1 MSIGINH
8 PPQHHY
14 TRLQPYSSR
23 KSAFDI
29 AEIHDILTA
38 IEKSPF
44 RRVHVMSITVT
55 PMSAACGA
63 EISGIDLREPI
74 DAAAVKEIEDAF
86 HEHVVV
92 VFRGQDI
99 TEDEQMAFANAFGGL
114 GDRKRSPNGSTPGG
128 SYDTPFMF
136 VTNIIDEKTGES
148 IGAFGDGEMW
158 FHHDTSYYEKPHKAT
173 LLYSI
178 TLPSW
183 GGNTCFANM
192 YKAYENVPADL
203 KAKLEGRKILQI
215 HDYKRR
221 ERIDIYNSD
230 ISGMLQYE
238 QPIFVTHPVTRRKA
252 LYISR
257 LMSAK
262 IEGLSPD
269 ENENILNQL
278 FDISEDPSVVFEHEW
293 LKGDMVMWDNYA
305 SIHMRR
311 DFPRDELRL
320 MRRLTLNG
328 YGPLM
333 GTGRSIR

>member
-1 MSIGINH
+1 
-8 PPQHHY
+8 
-14 TRLQPYSSR
+14 
-23 KSAFDI
+23 
-29 AEIHDILTA
+29 
-38 IEKSPF
+38 
-44 RRVHVMSITVT
+44 MSITVT
-55 PMSAACGA
+55 PMSDACGA
-63 EISGIDLREPI
+63 EISGINLREPI
-74 DAAAVKEIEDAF
+74 NAAAAKEIEQAF

-99 TEDEQMAFANAFGGL
+99 TEEEQMAFATALGGL
-114 GDRKRSPNGSTPGG
+114 GERRKSPNGNNPGG
-128 SYDTPFMF
+128 SYETPFMF
-136 VTNIIDEKTGES
+136 VTNIIDEKTGEP

-158 FHHDTSYYEKPHKAT
+158 FHHDTSYYEMPHKAT

-178 TLPSW
+178 TLPSS
-183 GGNTCFANM
+183 GGNTCFSNM

-203 KAKLEGRKILQI
+203 KAKLDGRKVLQI

-238 QPIFVTHPVTRRKA
+238 QPIFVSHPVTKRKA

-262 IEGLSPD
+262 IEGLAPD
-269 ENENILNQL
+269 ENEAILNQL

-293 LKGDMVMWDNYA
+293 KKGDLVMWDNYA

-311 DFPRDELRL
+311 DFPRDEPRL
-320 MRRLTLNG
+320 MRRLTLKG
-328 YGPLM
+328 YGALN
-333 GTGRSIR
+333 

>member
-1 MSIGINH
+1 
-8 PPQHHY
+8 
-14 TRLQPYSSR
+14 
-23 KSAFDI
+23 
-29 AEIHDILTA
+29 
-38 IEKSPF
+38 
-44 RRVHVMSITVT
+44 
-55 PMSAACGA
+55 MSAACGA
-63 EISGIDLREPI
+63 EISGIDLREPL
-74 DAAAVKEIEDAF
+74 DPGTVKEIEDAF
-86 HEHVVV
+86 HEHIVV

-99 TEDEQMAFANAFGGL
+99 TEDEQIAFANAFGGL
-114 GDRKRSPNGSTPGG
+114 GERRRSPNGSTPGG
-128 SYDTPFMF
+128 SYETPFML
-136 VTNIIDEKTGES
+136 VTNIVDEKTGEP

-178 TLPSW
+178 TLPSE
-183 GGNTCFANM
+183 GGNTCFSNM

-203 KAKLEGRKILQI
+203 KQRLEGRKILQI

-230 ISGMLQYE
+230 ISGMLQFE
-238 QPIFVTHPVTRRKA
+238 QPIFVTHPVTKRKA

-269 ENENILNQL
+269 ENEEILNQL

-293 LKGDMVMWDNYA
+293 RKGDLVMWDNYA

-311 DFPRDELRL
+311 DFPRDQPRL
-320 MRRLTLNG
+320 MRRLTLDG
-328 YGPLM
+328 YGTLN
-333 GTGRSIR
+333 

>member
-1 MSIGINH
+1 M
-8 PPQHHY
+8 
-14 TRLQPYSSR
+14 T
-23 KSAFDI
+23 
-29 AEIHDILTA
+29 
-38 IEKSPF
+38 
-44 RRVHVMSITVT
+44 ITVT
-55 PMSAACGA
+55 PLSEACGA
-63 EISGIDLREPI
+63 KISGVDLREPL
-74 DAAAVKEIEDAF
+74 DARTVKDIEQAF
-86 HEHVVV
+86 HDHVVV

-99 TEDEQMAFANAFGGL
+99 TEDEQIAFANAFGGL
-114 GDRKRSPNGSTPGG
+114 GERRRSPNGNNPGG
-128 SYDTPFMF
+128 SYDTPFML
-136 VTNIIDEKTGES
+136 VTNIRDEKSGEP

-192 YKAYENVPADL
+192 YKAYENVPSDL
-203 KAKLEGRKILQI
+203 KEKLDGRKILQI

-230 ISGMLQYE
+230 ISGMLQWE
-238 QPIFVTHPVTRRKA
+238 QPIFVTHPATKRKA

-262 IEGLSPD
+262 IEGLGPD
-269 ENENILNQL
+269 ENEEILEQL

-293 LKGDMVMWDNYA
+293 KKGDLVMWDNYA
-305 SIHMRR
+305 SIHMRK
-311 DFPRDELRL
+311 DFPRDEPRL

-328 YGPLM
+328 YGPLN
-333 GTGRSIR
+333 

>member
-1 MSIGINH
+1 MSI
-8 PPQHHY
+8 
-14 TRLQPYSSR
+14 S
-23 KSAFDI
+23 
-29 AEIHDILTA
+29 
-38 IEKSPF
+38 
-44 RRVHVMSITVT
+44 VT
-55 PMSAACGA
+55 PMSPACGA
-63 EISGIDLREPI
+63 EISGLDLREPL
-74 DAAAVKEIEDAF
+74 DAATVKEIEDAF
-86 HEHVVV
+86 HEHVVL

-99 TEDEQMAFANAFGGL
+99 TEEEQMAFANAFGGL
-114 GDRKRSPNGSTPGG
+114 GERKRSPNGSTPGG

-136 VTNIIDEKTGES
+136 VTNIIDEKTGEP

-158 FHHDTSYYEKPHKAT
+158 FHHDTSYYERPHKAT

-178 TLPSW
+178 TLPSR
-183 GGNTCFANM
+183 GGETCFANM

-203 KAKLEGRKILQI
+203 KAKLDGRKVLQL

-262 IEGLSPD
+262 IEGLAPD
-269 ENENILNQL
+269 ENEAILNQL
-278 FDISEDPSVVFEHEW
+278 FDISEDPAIVFEHVW
-293 LKGDMVMWDNYA
+293 KKGDLVMWDNYA

-311 DFPRDELRL
+311 DFPRDEPRL

-328 YGPLM
+328 YGPLD
-333 GTGRSIR
+333 

>member
-1 MSIGINH
+1 
-8 PPQHHY
+8 
-14 TRLQPYSSR
+14 
-23 KSAFDI
+23 
-29 AEIHDILTA
+29 
-38 IEKSPF
+38 
-44 RRVHVMSITVT
+44 MSITVT
-55 PMSAACGA
+55 PMSNACGA

-74 DAAAVKEIEDAF
+74 KAATVKAIEDAF

-114 GDRKRSPNGSTPGG
+114 GDRKRSPNGSNPGG

-136 VTNIIDEKTGES
+136 VTNIIDEKTGKP

-178 TLPSW
+178 TLPSS

-203 KAKLEGRKILQI
+203 KAKLDGRKILQI

-238 QPIFVTHPVTRRKA
+238 QPIFVTHPVTKRKA

-262 IEGLSPD
+262 IEGLAPD
-269 ENENILNQL
+269 ENEIILNQL
-278 FDISEDPSVVFEHEW
+278 FDISEDPSVVFEHVW
-293 LKGDMVMWDNYA
+293 LKGDLVMWDNYA
-305 SIHMRR
+305 STHMRR
-311 DFPRDELRL
+311 DFPRDEPRL

-328 YGPLM
+328 YGPLN
-333 GTGRSIR
+333 

>member
-1 MSIGINH
+1 
-8 PPQHHY
+8 
-14 TRLQPYSSR
+14 
-23 KSAFDI
+23 
-29 AEIHDILTA
+29 
-38 IEKSPF
+38 
-44 RRVHVMSITVT
+44 
-55 PMSAACGA
+55 MSAACGA
-63 EISGIDLREPI
+63 EISGIDLREPLYPGT
-74 DAAAVKEIEDAF
+74 VKEIEDAF
-86 HEHVVV
+86 HEHIVV

-99 TEDEQMAFANAFGGL
+99 TEDEQIAFANAFGGL
-114 GDRKRSPNGSTPGG
+114 GERRRSPNGSTPGG
-128 SYDTPFMF
+128 SYETPFML
-136 VTNIIDEKTGES
+136 VTNIVDEKTGEP

-178 TLPSW
+178 TLPSE
-183 GGNTCFANM
+183 GGNTCFSNM

-203 KAKLEGRKILQI
+203 KQRLEGRKILQI

-230 ISGMLQYE
+230 ISGMLQFE
-238 QPIFVTHPVTRRKA
+238 QPIFVTHPVTKRKA

-269 ENENILNQL
+269 ENEEILNQL

-293 LKGDMVMWDNYA
+293 RKGDLVMWDNYA

-311 DFPRDELRL
+311 DFPRDQPRL
-320 MRRLTLNG
+320 MRRLTLDG
-328 YGPLM
+328 YGTLN
-333 GTGRSIR
+333 

>member
-1 MSIGINH
+1 M
-8 PPQHHY
+8 P
-14 TRLQPYSSR
+14 
-23 KSAFDI
+23 
-29 AEIHDILTA
+29 
-38 IEKSPF
+38 
-44 RRVHVMSITVT
+44 ITVT
-55 PMSAACGA
+55 PVSAACGA

-74 DAAAVKEIEDAF
+74 DAATVKEIEDAF

-114 GDRKRSPNGSTPGG
+114 GDRKRSPNGSNPGG

-136 VTNIIDEKTGES
+136 VTNIIDEKTGEP

-178 TLPSW
+178 TLPSS

-203 KAKLEGRKILQI
+203 KAKLDGRKVLQI

-238 QPIFVTHPVTRRKA
+238 QPIFVIHPVTKRKA

-262 IEGLSPD
+262 IEGLAPD
-269 ENENILNQL
+269 ENEDILNQL

-293 LKGDMVMWDNYA
+293 RKGDLVMWDNYA

-311 DFPRDELRL
+311 DFPRDEPRL

-328 YGPLM
+328 YGPL
-333 GTGRSIR
+333 I

>member
-1 MSIGINH
+1 
-8 PPQHHY
+8 
-14 TRLQPYSSR
+14 
-23 KSAFDI
+23 
-29 AEIHDILTA
+29 
-38 IEKSPF
+38 
-44 RRVHVMSITVT
+44 MSITVT
-55 PMSAACGA
+55 PLSAACGA
-63 EISGIDLREPI
+63 EIAGIDLRAPI
-74 DAAAVKEIEDAF
+74 DAATAKEIEDAF

-136 VTNIIDEKTGES
+136 VTNIVDEKTGEP

-158 FHHDTSYYEKPHKAT
+158 FHHDTSYYERPHKAT

-178 TLPSW
+178 TLPDR

-192 YKAYENVPADL
+192 YKAYENIPADL
-203 KAKLEGRKILQI
+203 KAKLEGRKVLQL

-230 ISGMLQYE
+230 ISGMLQHE
-238 QPIFVTHPVTRRKA
+238 QPIFVTHPATRRKA

-257 LMSAK
+257 LMSAR

-269 ENENILNQL
+269 ENEEILNRL
-278 FDISEDPSVVFEHEW
+278 FDISEDPSIVFEHEW
-293 LKGDMVMWDNYA
+293 KKGDLVMWDNYA

-311 DFPRDELRL
+311 DFPRDQPRL

-328 YGPLM
+328 YGPLV
-333 GTGRSIR
+333 

>member
-1 MSIGINH
+1 
-8 PPQHHY
+8 
-14 TRLQPYSSR
+14 
-23 KSAFDI
+23 
-29 AEIHDILTA
+29 
-38 IEKSPF
+38 
-44 RRVHVMSITVT
+44 MSITVT

-114 GDRKRSPNGSTPGG
+114 GNRKRSPNGSTPGG

-230 ISGMLQYE
+230 ISGMLQYK

-328 YGPLM
+328 YGPLN
-333 GTGRSIR
+333 

>member
-1 MSIGINH
+1 
-8 PPQHHY
+8 
-14 TRLQPYSSR
+14 
-23 KSAFDI
+23 
-29 AEIHDILTA
+29 
-38 IEKSPF
+38 
-44 RRVHVMSITVT
+44 MSITVT

-311 DFPRDELRL
+311 DFPRDEPRL
-320 MRRLTLNG
+320 MRRLTLDG
-328 YGPLM
+328 YGPLN
-333 GTGRSIR
+333 

>member
-1 MSIGINH
+1 M
-8 PPQHHY
+8 
-14 TRLQPYSSR
+14 T
-23 KSAFDI
+23 
-29 AEIHDILTA
+29 
-38 IEKSPF
+38 
-44 RRVHVMSITVT
+44 ITVT
-55 PMSAACGA
+55 PLSAACGA
-63 EISGIDLREPI
+63 EISGVDLRDPL
-74 DAAAVKEIEDAF
+74 DSQTVKEIEQAF
-86 HEHVVV
+86 HDHVVV

-99 TEDEQMAFANAFGGL
+99 TEEEQMAFANAFGGL
-114 GDRKRSPNGSTPGG
+114 GERRRSPNGNNPGG

-136 VTNIIDEKTGES
+136 VTNILDEKTGEP

-158 FHHDTSYYEKPHKAT
+158 FHHDTSYYEMPHKAT

-178 TLPSW
+178 TLPDS

-203 KAKLEGRKILQI
+203 KRKLEGRRVLQI

-262 IEGLSPD
+262 IEGLAPD
-269 ENENILNQL
+269 ENEEILEQL

-293 LKGDMVMWDNYA
+293 EKGDMVMWDNYA

-311 DFPRDELRL
+311 DFPRDQPRL
-320 MRRLTLNG
+320 MRRLTLGG
-328 YGPLM
+328 YGPL
-333 GTGRSIR
+333 I

>member
-1 MSIGINH
+1 MSII
-8 PPQHHY
+8 
-14 TRLQPYSSR
+14 
-23 KSAFDI
+23 
-29 AEIHDILTA
+29 
-38 IEKSPF
+38 
-44 RRVHVMSITVT
+44 VT

-311 DFPRDELRL
+311 DFPRDQPRM
-320 MRRLTLNG
+320 MRRLTLDG
-328 YGPLM
+328 YGPLN
-333 GTGRSIR
+333 

>member
-1 MSIGINH
+1 
-8 PPQHHY
+8 
-14 TRLQPYSSR
+14 
-23 KSAFDI
+23 
-29 AEIHDILTA
+29 
-38 IEKSPF
+38 
-44 RRVHVMSITVT
+44 MSITVT

-63 EISGIDLREPI
+63 EISSIDLREPI
-74 DAAAVKEIEDAF
+74 DAAAVKEIEAAF

-99 TEDEQMAFANAFGGL
+99 TEDEQMAFANALGGL

-252 LYISR
+252 LYVSR

-262 IEGLSPD
+262 IEGLAPD

-311 DFPRDELRL
+311 DFPRDEPRL

-328 YGPLM
+328 YGPLN
-333 GTGRSIR
+333 

>member
-1 MSIGINH
+1 MSII
-8 PPQHHY
+8 
-14 TRLQPYSSR
+14 
-23 KSAFDI
+23 
-29 AEIHDILTA
+29 
-38 IEKSPF
+38 
-44 RRVHVMSITVT
+44 VT

-328 YGPLM
+328 YGPLN
-333 GTGRSIR
+333 

>member
-1 MSIGINH
+1 
-8 PPQHHY
+8 
-14 TRLQPYSSR
+14 
-23 KSAFDI
+23 
-29 AEIHDILTA
+29 
-38 IEKSPF
+38 
-44 RRVHVMSITVT
+44 MSITVT
-55 PMSAACGA
+55 LMSNACGA
-63 EISGIDLREPI
+63 EISGIDLREPVK
-74 DAAAVKEIEDAF
+74 AATVKAIEDAF

-114 GDRKRSPNGSTPGG
+114 GDRKRSPNGSNPGG

-136 VTNIIDEKTGES
+136 VTNIIDEKTGKP

-178 TLPSW
+178 TLPSS

-203 KAKLEGRKILQI
+203 KAKLDGRKILQI

-238 QPIFVTHPVTRRKA
+238 QPIFVTHPVTKRKA

-262 IEGLSPD
+262 IEGLAPD
-269 ENENILNQL
+269 ENEIILNQL
-278 FDISEDPSVVFEHEW
+278 FDISEDPSVVFEHVW
-293 LKGDMVMWDNYA
+293 LKGDLVMWDNYA

-311 DFPRDELRL
+311 DFPRDEPRL

-328 YGPLM
+328 YGPLN
-333 GTGRSIR
+333 

>member
-1 MSIGINH
+1 
-8 PPQHHY
+8 
-14 TRLQPYSSR
+14 
-23 KSAFDI
+23 
-29 AEIHDILTA
+29 
-38 IEKSPF
+38 
-44 RRVHVMSITVT
+44 MSITVT
-55 PMSAACGA
+55 PMSNACGA
-63 EISGIDLREPI
+63 EISGIDLRDPI
-74 DAAAVKEIEDAF
+74 DAATVKAIEDAF
-86 HEHVVV
+86 HEHVVL

-114 GDRKRSPNGSTPGG
+114 GDRKRSPNGSKPGG

-136 VTNIIDEKTGES
+136 VTNIIDEKTGEPV
-148 IGAFGDGEMW
+148 GAFGDGEMW

-178 TLPSW
+178 TLPSS

-203 KAKLEGRKILQI
+203 KAKLDGRKILQI

-238 QPIFVTHPVTRRKA
+238 QPIFVTHPVTKRKA

-257 LMSAK
+257 LMSAR
-262 IEGLSPD
+262 IEGLAPD
-269 ENENILNQL
+269 ENENILNLL
-278 FDISEDPSVVFEHEW
+278 FDISEDPSVVFEHVW
-293 LKGDMVMWDNYA
+293 LKGDLVMWDNYA

-311 DFPRDELRL
+311 DFPRDEPRL

-328 YGPLM
+328 YGPLN
-333 GTGRSIR
+333 

>member
-1 MSIGINH
+1 M
-8 PPQHHY
+8 P
-14 TRLQPYSSR
+14 
-23 KSAFDI
+23 
-29 AEIHDILTA
+29 
-38 IEKSPF
+38 
-44 RRVHVMSITVT
+44 ITVT
-55 PMSAACGA
+55 PMSDACGA

-74 DAAAVKEIEDAF
+74 DAATVKEIEDAF

-99 TEDEQMAFANAFGGL
+99 TEEEQMAFANAFGGL
-114 GDRKRSPNGSTPGG
+114 GDRRRSPNGNTPGG

-136 VTNIIDEKTGES
+136 VTNIIDEKTGEP

-178 TLPSW
+178 TLPSS

-192 YKAYENVPADL
+192 YKAYDHVPADL
-203 KAKLEGRKILQI
+203 KAKLDGRKVLQI

-238 QPIFVTHPVTRRKA
+238 QPIFVTHPVTGRKA

-262 IEGLSPD
+262 IEGLAPD
-269 ENENILNQL
+269 ENEAILNQL
-278 FDISEDPSVVFEHEW
+278 FDISEDPSVVFEHVW
-293 LKGDMVMWDNYA
+293 KKGDMVMWDNYA

-311 DFPRDELRL
+311 DFPRDEPRL
-320 MRRLTLNG
+320 MRRLTLGG
-328 YGPLM
+328 YGALN
-333 GTGRSIR
+333 

>member
-1 MSIGINH
+1 M
-8 PPQHHY
+8 
-14 TRLQPYSSR
+14 
-23 KSAFDI
+23 D
-29 AEIHDILTA
+29 
-38 IEKSPF
+38 
-44 RRVHVMSITVT
+44 
-55 PMSAACGA
+55 
-63 EISGIDLREPI
+63 
-74 DAAAVKEIEDAF
+74 
-86 HEHVVV
+86 
-92 VFRGQDI
+92 
-99 TEDEQMAFANAFGGL
+99 FANSLGGL
-114 GDRKRSPNGSTPGG
+114 GERQRSPNGSTPGG

-136 VTNIIDEKTGES
+136 VTNIKDKKGVPT
-148 IGAFGDGEMW
+148 GAFGDGEMW

-252 LYISR
+252 LYVSR

-262 IEGLSPD
+262 IEGLAPD
-269 ENENILNQL
+269 ENEYILNQL

-311 DFPRDELRL
+311 DFPRDEPRL

-328 YGPLM
+328 YGPLN
-333 GTGRSIR
+333 